1 LSNNEKEHKNKGL
14 NIIFKQKIKFKLKLC
29 QNISNK
35 LKTGETNG
43 MSEPS
48 YKAFSRCVKEYDSWY
63 ENNILFKNELAALG
77 VLGYPSRSS
86 IEIGVGTGRFAQRL
100 CIPFGLEPAKDAAIV
115 AKTRGVNVIVGKAE
129 QMPITDQSFE
139 WVYFIFSLC
148 FVQNQKKAIEEAV
161 RILKKGGRLVIGFV
175 PKDSPWGKLYA
186 KKGKKG
192 HPLYRY
198 AKFFTPKQLDSW
210 VESLGLKRHETISSL
225 IFLPEEEPYPKQ
237 PPVEQ
242 LIEKAGFIVKSYIN
256 I

>member
-1 LSNNEKEHKNKGL
+1 
-14 NIIFKQKIKFKLKLC
+14 
-29 QNISNK
+29 
-35 LKTGETNG
+35 

-48 YKAFSRCVKEYDSWY
+48 YKAFSKCVEEYDSWY

-77 VLGYPSRSS
+77 VLGYPSRES

-100 CIPFGLEPAKDAAIV
+100 CISFGLEPAKEAAEL
-115 AKTRGVNVIVGKAE
+115 AKKRGINVIVGKAE
-129 QMPITDQSFE
+129 EIPIRDNSFE

-148 FVQNQKKAIEEAV
+148 FVQDQKKAIKEAV
-161 RILKKGGRLVIGFV
+161 RILKKGGKLVVGFV
-175 PKDSPWGKLYA
+175 PKDSPWGKLYI

-198 AKFFTPKQLDSW
+198 ANFFTPKQLDKW
-210 VESLGLKRHETISSL
+210 VCSLGLKEAETISSL
-225 IFLPEEEPYPKQ
+225 IFLPDQSPYPKQ

-242 LIEKAGFIVKSYIN
+242 LVEKAGFIVKSYIN